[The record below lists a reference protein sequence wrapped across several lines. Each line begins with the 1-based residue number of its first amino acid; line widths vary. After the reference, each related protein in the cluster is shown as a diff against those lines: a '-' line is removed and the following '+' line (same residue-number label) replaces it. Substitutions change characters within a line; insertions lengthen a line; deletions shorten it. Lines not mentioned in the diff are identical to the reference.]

1 MKSKSGCRS
10 DVDTIRWYDSA
21 ILDRK
26 PPAYEQVRRGDRGS
40 RGVRLAAVY
49 GSLAAGLETV
59 LARKSFSAIGK
70 RTLAEFHRFQQLSR
84 QLLDVNGICRL
95 RTWRISRTRSPRRRR
110 DGVRD
115 RAGTTLLCCRP
126 CAAYSPQTTHHR
138 GGRGAFRARL
148 TSARHAAG
156 DKARVKL
163 DIARRLLAR
172 RAPHDA
178 LVGSETSFEQG
189 REQLDV
195 LAGLDVTAKSVEMR
209 GPRRR
214 HRSPPSGANAP
225 SNLPHVAA
233 PAVPLLYIE
242 MLPVVA
248 AETKTAG
255 RPARTREVKLG
266 CVFTQTTTDEQGR
279 PRRDENSTSYTAA
292 IEGAEAFGLRLYTEA
307 WRRGWSRAR
316 KKVILG
322 DGAPWIWN
330 LAHQHFPGA
339 VEIVDLYHARQH
351 LWELSAKLF
360 PSDERR
366 RKRWAARLLHKL
378 EQGKIKA
385 LVKVLRRFSTPN
397 QESAHL
403 LANEA
408 DYFERNAERMRY
420 PEFRRQGLFV
430 GSGVV
435 EAGCKKVIGARLKRS
450 GMFWT
455 VRGANAIIALRC
467 CRLSGRFE
475 DYWEARARAA

>member
-1 MKSKSGCRS
+1 MTQLLGVIFRS
-10 DVDTIRWYDSA
+10 
-21 ILDRK
+21 
-26 PPAYEQVRRGDRGS
+26 QRRGDPLDLEAVETAVRG
-40 RGVRLAAVY
+40 
-49 GSLAAGLETV
+49 TM
-59 LARKSFSAIGK
+59 
-70 RTLAEFHRFQQLSR
+70 H
-84 QLLDVNGICRL
+84 
-95 RTWRISRTRSPRRRR
+95 
-110 DGVRD
+110 
-115 RAGTTLLCCRP
+115 RAGTTLLSKLLSSSETVPSRIPCPCGQQACYRDTRPKQLTTVVGEVRFERAYYLCSTCRRGQ
-126 CAAYSPQTTHHR
+126 SPR
-138 GGRGAFRARL
+138 DRE
-148 TSARHAAG
+148 
-156 DKARVKL
+156 L
-163 DIARRLLAR
+163 DIEGTACSPGVRRMM
-172 RAPHDA
+172 A
-178 LVGSETSFEQG
+178 LVGSATSFEQG

-195 LAGLDVTAKSVEMR
+195 LAGLDVTAKSVE
-209 GPRRR
+209 R
-214 HRSPPSGANAP
+214 HAEALGADIEGREQVAIQRAKQLD
-225 SNLPHVAA
+225 LPHVAA

-242 MLPVVA
+242 MDGTGIPVVA
-248 AETKTAG
+248 AETAGRVGKTAG

-279 PRRDENSTSYTAA
+279 PRRDGNSTSYSAA

-385 LVKVLRRFSTPN
+385 LVKVLRGFSTPN

-455 VRGANAIIALRC
+455 VRDANAIIALRC